1 MILENEIVRHDL
13 NHGVEKMVDSSTT
26 TSHPD
31 GNGELGERMTWK
43 CATRRATSGSSFWAA
58 ERRMQR
64 FLVEARGHFN
74 PAVCF
79 CK

>member
-13 NHGVEKMVDSSTT
+13 KHGVEKMVDSFTT

-43 CATRRATSGSSFWAA
+43 CAAFDCAQA
-58 ERRMQR
+58 PQ
-64 FLVEARGHFN
+64 A
-74 PAVCF
+74 PQ
-79 CK
+79 